1 MKQIKTQILQA
12 NKWIVDKKLVS
23 LTWGNVSARNADEIF
38 IKPSGVDL
46 NSIEEKDI
54 SVVSLDGS
62 IISGLKPSVDTPAHV
77 ELYSAFKDI
86 NCIVHTHSKYATVFA
101 QLNKHIQCLGTTH
114 ADYFKGSIPVVPIP
128 AWNDNISY
136 EKITGKAI
144 VSYFKEKDINHN
156 DISAALVAHHG
167 VFAWGSTIE
176 KALEN
181 AYVLELIAEMAYLT
195 LAIRPM
201 PNELNSKILEK
212 HFLRKNGNGKYYGQR

>member
-23 LTWGNVSARNADEIF
+23 LTWGNVSAKKAGKIF
-38 IKPSGVDL
+38 IKPSGADL

-54 SVVSLDGS
+54 SVLSLDGS
-62 IISGLKPSVDTPAHV
+62 IVSGLKPSVDAPAHV
-77 ELYSAFKDI
+77 ELYSAFDDI

-101 QLNKHIQCLGTTH
+101 QLNKPIQCLGTTH
-114 ADYFKGSIPVVPIP
+114 ADYFKGSIPVVPTP
-128 AWNDNISY
+128 RWNDSISY

-156 DISAALVAHHG
+156 DISAALVANHG
-167 VFAWGSTIE
+167 VFAWGNTVD

-195 LAIRPM
+195 LVIRPM
-201 PNELNSKILEK
+201 PDELNSKILEK
-212 HFLRKNGNGKYYGQR
+212 HFERKNGNGKYYGQG